1 MTKYYGVEVEIKSL
15 EDLENFKKL
24 LKEVIEEDR
33 WDWIDKLELTQ
44 VQIDYLN
51 IARDDMYDRCAGV
64 FIEVVSEE
72 DLRKQIENGE
82 NAIMDIKDFEKVQK
96 LLDAGYAFS
105 VKRVELKDEE
115 E

>member
-1 MTKYYGVEVEIKSL
+1 MKYYGVEVEIKSL

-24 LKEVIEEDR
+24 MKEVIEEDR
-33 WDWIDKLELTQ
+33 WDWIDKLALTQ
-44 VQIDYLN
+44 VQADYLSEE
-51 IARDDMYDRCAGV
+51 RDDGVSDRCAGV

-82 NAIMDIKDFEKVQK
+82 NAMMDMTDFEKVQK